1 MKKMGFLVLSV
12 VLGVSAAGY
21 AQRTDKPAAAA
32 KPTQGAASAQP
43 ITVWRTATC
52 GCCGKWVDHLK
63 AAGFA
68 PTVHI
73 VQSTDD
79 SPATKGVP
87 AGLRSCHS
95 ATLEGYNVE
104 GHVPAD
110 VIRQLLKERPKVAG
124 IAVPGMPAGS
134 PGMESPTPQ
143 TYDIIAYDQSGKTSV
158 FATRGPQRR

>member
-1 MKKMGFLVLSV
+1 MLVLSV
-12 VLGVSAAGY
+12 LLGVSAAVA
-21 AQRTDKPAAAA
+21 AQRTEKPADAAKPAAAA
-32 KPTQGAASAQP
+32 AQP

-73 VQSTDD
+73 VQTADE

-87 AGLRSCHS
+87 TALRSCHS

-110 VIRQLLKERPKVAG
+110 VIKQLLKDRPKVAG

-143 TYDIIAYDQSGKTSV
+143 TYDIVAYDQSGKTSV
-158 FATRGPQRR
+158 FATRGPQR

>member
-1 MKKMGFLVLSV
+1 MKLLKYLVL
-12 VLGVSAAGY
+12 AAVATVPVY
-21 AQRTDKPAAAA
+21 AAR
-32 KPTQGAASAQP
+32 QGANPASKSGPADQP
-43 ITVWRTATC
+43 ITVYKTATC

-73 VQSTDD
+73 VPTTDAAP
-79 SPATKGVP
+79 PAKGVP
-87 AGLRSCHS
+87 ASLRSCHS
-95 ATLEGYNVE
+95 ATLEGYTVE

-134 PGMESPTPQ
+134 PGMESPNPVQ
-143 TYDIIAYDQSGKTSV
+143 YDVIAYDANGKTSV
-158 FATRGPQRR
+158 FARK

>member
-1 MKKMGFLVLSV
+1 MKPSGWVLLFV
-12 VLGVSAAGY
+12 AVLLSAVAAQQPEKGAKP
-21 AQRTDKPAAAA
+21 AQR
-32 KPTQGAASAQP
+32 

-63 AAGFA
+63 TAGFE

-73 VQSTDD
+73 VERTDD
-79 SPATKGVP
+79 SPAAKNVP
-87 AGLRSCHS
+87 APLRSCHS

-110 VIRQLLKERPKVAG
+110 VIRQLLRERPKVAG

-134 PGMESPTPQ
+134 PGMESPKPVP
-143 TYDIIAYDQSGKTSV
+143 YEVLAYDDKGKTSV
-158 FATRGPQRR
+158 FATRGPKAR

>member
-1 MKKMGFLVLSV
+1 MKNLRWLVLSAALV
-12 VLGVSAAGY
+12 VSIGA
-21 AQRTDKPAAAA
+21 AQRDNKPAASA
-32 KPTQGAASAQP
+32 AQP

-73 VQSTDD
+73 VENTAD
-79 SPATKGVP
+79 SPGGKNLP
-87 AGLRSCHS
+87 ASLRSCHS

-110 VIRQLLKERPKVAG
+110 VIKQLLRDRPKVAG

-134 PGMESPTPQ
+134 PGMESPNPVA
-143 TYDIIAYDQSGKTSV
+143 YDVIAYDDAGKTSV
-158 FATRGPQRR
+158 FATRGPKTP

>member
-1 MKKMGFLVLSV
+1 MKKAGWLMFTVALVASV
-12 VLGVSAAGY
+12 GA
-21 AQRTDKPAAAA
+21 AQRPA
-32 KPTQGAASAQP
+32 KPPEPPAPAEQA

-63 AAGFA
+63 AAGFS

-73 VQSTDD
+73 VQRAEE
-79 SPATKGVP
+79 SPATKQTP
-87 AGLRSCHS
+87 ASLRSCHS

-110 VIRQLLKERPKVAG
+110 VIKQLLRDRPKVVG

-134 PGMESPTPQ
+134 PGMESPTPVS
-143 TYDIIAYDQSGKTSV
+143 YDVIAYDAGGKTSV
-158 FATRGPQRR
+158 FATKGPQRK